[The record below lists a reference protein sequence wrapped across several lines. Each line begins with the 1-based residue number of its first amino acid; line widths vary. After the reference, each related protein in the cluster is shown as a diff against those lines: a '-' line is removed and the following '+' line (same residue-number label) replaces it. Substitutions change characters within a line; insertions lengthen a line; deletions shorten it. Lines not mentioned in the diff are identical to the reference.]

1 MRIPYNLLTVRA
13 RCRKELHT
21 VHLFWSA
28 FFRNEF
34 MNDENK
40 TTFCGKPI
48 GINTAP
54 LIVAE
59 IGFNH
64 NGNVDLACKMIKSAA
79 QSGADI
85 VKLQTFI
92 GSELISKKIKAQDPD
107 SPNQEIY
114 LHEFFQRYQLPCKD
128 YETIFKYARELEIP
142 VFSTPFDVGSLDM
155 LVELGMPAIKVAS
168 CDLTHLPFLRQ
179 VGQAGLPIVL
189 STGMGTNEEIETA
202 LKTIRCKGNENIILL
217 HCVSNYPSQHYEMN
231 LACLKEMG
239 MRFQVPI
246 GLSDHTADNLSAIV
260 ATSLGAVMIEKHFT
274 IDRKLPGVD
283 QKISMEP
290 SELAALKK
298 ATLEVQTI
306 LGDGRK
312 KVQDSEESVKK
323 SARRSLVAR
332 INIEAQTVLTSEM
345 FSLKRPGS
353 GIPPAD
359 LERVLGQKA
368 KIRILAE
375 EVVTWDMIL

>member
-1 MRIPYNLLTVRA
+1 
-13 RCRKELHT
+13 
-21 VHLFWSA
+21 
-28 FFRNEF
+28 

-40 TTFCGKPI
+40 TIFCGKSI
-48 GINTAP
+48 GINKAP

-114 LHEFFQRYQLPCKD
+114 LHEFFQRYQLPRKD

-142 VFSTPFDVGSLDM
+142 VFSTPFDAGSLDM

-202 LKTIRCKGNENIILL
+202 LKTIRCKGNENVILL
-217 HCVSNYPSQHYEMN
+217 HCVSNYPSQHHEMN

-239 MRFQVPI
+239 
-246 GLSDHTADNLSAIV
+246 D
-260 ATSLGAVMIEKHFT
+260 
-274 IDRKLPGVD
+274 
-283 QKISMEP
+283 
-290 SELAALKK
+290 AL
-298 ATLEVQTI
+298 
-306 LGDGRK
+306 
-312 KVQDSEESVKK
+312 
-323 SARRSLVAR
+323 
-332 INIEAQTVLTSEM
+332 
-345 FSLKRPGS
+345 
-353 GIPPAD
+353 
-359 LERVLGQKA
+359 
-368 KIRILAE
+368 
-375 EVVTWDMIL
+375 

>member
-1 MRIPYNLLTVRA
+1 
-13 RCRKELHT
+13 
-21 VHLFWSA
+21 
-28 FFRNEF
+28 

-40 TTFCGKPI
+40 TTFCGKSI
-48 GINTAP
+48 GINKAP

-64 NGNVDLACKMIKSAA
+64 NGNVDLACKMIKSAV

-114 LHEFFQRYQLPCKD
+114 LHEFFQRYQLPRKD

-142 VFSTPFDVGSLDM
+142 VFSTPFDADSLDM

-217 HCVSNYPSQHYEMN
+217 HCVSNYPSQHHEMN

-332 INIEAQTVLTSEM
+332 IDIEAQTVLTSEM

-353 GIPPAD
+353 GIPPTD